1 MSRAATGDVVTIKPR
16 NDVYTVLT
24 IAAVVA
30 EIVALAIIYM
40 RHDTLFGTGL
50 FS

>member
-16 NDVYTVLT
+16 NNVYTVLT

-30 EIVALAIIYM
+30 EIVALIVLFM
-40 RHDTLFGTGL
+40 QHKTLFGTGL